1 MAVDSSNAVSQSQII
16 SSTSKTTNTKKSN
29 TLNME
34 NFLSLLVAEMQN
46 QDPLEPTSNS
56 DYMAQM
62 ATFSQ
67 VEATTE
73 MNEKVLSQTASNLI
87 GKAVI
92 VKTDMNTSGYA
103 GGVVNGWQEIDGII
117 YLGINGGLYDI
128 NDVDQ
133 VIDKAY
139 YENGM
144 HLMVLIVHLEVQTA
158 QQAVL
163 IQQMI
168 KRTAQILLISQKQL
182 GQKNRIR
189 TGKGLNVHNA
199 LI

>member
-1 MAVDSSNAVSQSQII
+1 MAGTIDTTGKVSNQIM
-16 SSTSKTTNTKKSN
+16 SSTSKTSNTKKSN

-67 VEATTE
+67 VEATSE
-73 MNEKVLSQTASNLI
+73 MNERVLSQTASNLI

-92 VKTDMNTSGYA
+92 VKTDTNSTGYA
-103 GGVVNGWQEIDGII
+103 GGIVNGWQEIDG
-117 YLGINGGLYDI
+117 NLYDI

-133 VIDKAY
+133 VIDKDY
-139 YENGM
+139 YEKWNNSGS
-144 HLMVLIVHLEVQTA
+144 T
-158 QQAVL
+158 
-163 IQQMI
+163 
-168 KRTAQILLISQKQL
+168 
-182 GQKNRIR
+182 
-189 TGKGLNVHNA
+189 TGSSKTDTDNKTK
-199 LI
+199 

>member
-1 MAVDSSNAVSQSQII
+1 MAGTIDTTGKVSNQIM
-16 SSTSKTTNTKKSN
+16 SSTSKTSNTKKSN

-67 VEATTE
+67 VEATSE
-73 MNEKVLSQTASNLI
+73 MNERVLSQTASNLI

-92 VKTDMNTSGYA
+92 VKTDTNSTGYA
-103 GGVVNGWQEIDGII
+103 GGIVNGWQEIDGIV
-117 YLGINGGLYDI
+117 YLGINGNLYDI

-133 VIDKAY
+133 VIDKDY
-139 YENGM
+139 YEKWNNSGS
-144 HLMVLIVHLEVQTA
+144 T
-158 QQAVL
+158 
-163 IQQMI
+163 
-168 KRTAQILLISQKQL
+168 
-182 GQKNRIR
+182 
-189 TGKGLNVHNA
+189 TGSSKTGTDNKTK
-199 LI
+199 

>member
-46 QDPLEPTSNS
+46 QDPLEPTSNT
-56 DYMAQM
+56 DYVAQM
-62 ATFSQ
+62 A
-67 VEATTE
+67 TE

-133 VIDKAY
+133 VIDKDY
-139 YENGM
+139 YEKWNASNGSNSSSGS
-144 HLMVLIVHLEVQTA
+144 TDS
-158 QQAVL
+158 
-163 IQQMI
+163 
-168 KRTAQILLISQKQL
+168 T
-182 GQKNRIR
+182 
-189 TGKGLNVHNA
+189 TGSTDSTDDKKDSTDSTDKSEAAGSEE
-199 LI
+199 

>member
-1 MAVDSSNAVSQSQII
+1 M
-16 SSTSKTTNTKKSN
+16 
-29 TLNME
+29 
-34 NFLSLLVAEMQN
+34 
-46 QDPLEPTSNS
+46 
-56 DYMAQM
+56 
-62 ATFSQ
+62 
-67 VEATTE
+67 
-73 MNEKVLSQTASNLI
+73 LSQTASNLI

-133 VIDKAY
+133 VIDKDY

-168 KRTAQILLISQKQL
+168 K
-182 GQKNRIR
+182 GQHRFY
-189 TGKGLNVHNA
+189 
-199 LI
+199 

>member
-1 MAVDSSNAVSQSQII
+1 
-16 SSTSKTTNTKKSN
+16 
-29 TLNME
+29 
-34 NFLSLLVAEMQN
+34 
-46 QDPLEPTSNS
+46 
-56 DYMAQM
+56 
-62 ATFSQ
+62 
-67 VEATTE
+67 
-73 MNEKVLSQTASNLI
+73 
-87 GKAVI
+87 
-92 VKTDMNTSGYA
+92 MNTSGYA

-133 VIDKAY
+133 VIDKDY
-139 YENGM
+139 YEKWNASNGSNSSSGSTDSTTGSTDSTD
-144 HLMVLIVHLEVQTA
+144 E
-158 QQAVL
+158 
-163 IQQMI
+163 

>member
-1 MAVDSSNAVSQSQII
+1 MKNR
-16 SSTSKTTNTKKSN
+16 
-29 TLNME
+29 
-34 NFLSLLVAEMQN
+34 
-46 QDPLEPTSNS
+46 
-56 DYMAQM
+56 
-62 ATFSQ
+62 
-67 VEATTE
+67 
-73 MNEKVLSQTASNLI
+73 
-87 GKAVI
+87 
-92 VKTDMNTSGYA
+92 
-103 GGVVNGWQEIDGII
+103 
-117 YLGINGGLYDI
+117 
-128 NDVDQ
+128 
-133 VIDKAY
+133 
-139 YENGM
+139 M

>member
-1 MAVDSSNAVSQSQII
+1 MAGTIDTTSKVSNQIM
-16 SSTSKTTNTKKSN
+16 SSTSKTSNTKKSN

-67 VEATTE
+67 VEATSE
-73 MNEKVLSQTASNLI
+73 MNERVLSQTASNLI

-92 VKTDMNTSGYA
+92 VKTDTNSTGYA
-103 GGVVNGWQEIDGII
+103 GGIVNGIV
-117 YLGINGGLYDI
+117 YLGINGNLYDI

-133 VIDKAY
+133 VIDKDY
-139 YENGM
+139 YEKWNNNGSTPGGSKTDTDNKT
-144 HLMVLIVHLEVQTA
+144 E
-158 QQAVL
+158 
-163 IQQMI
+163 
-168 KRTAQILLISQKQL
+168 
-182 GQKNRIR
+182 
-189 TGKGLNVHNA
+189 
-199 LI
+199 

>member
-92 VKTDMNTSGYA
+92 VKTDMSTSGYA

-133 VIDKAY
+133 VIDKDY
-139 YENGM
+139 YEKWNASNGSNSSSGS
-144 HLMVLIVHLEVQTA
+144 TDSTTGSTDSTDD
-158 QQAVL
+158 
-163 IQQMI
+163 

>member
-1 MAVDSSNAVSQSQII
+1 MAGTIDTTGKVSNQIM
-16 SSTSKTTNTKKSN
+16 SSTSKTSNTKKSN

-67 VEATTE
+67 VEATSE
-73 MNEKVLSQTASNLI
+73 MNERVLSQTASNLI

-92 VKTDMNTSGYA
+92 VKTDTNSTGYA
-103 GGVVNGWQEIDGII
+103 GGIVNGWQEIDGIV
-117 YLGINGGLYDI
+117 YLGNNGTLYDI

-133 VIDKAY
+133 VIDKDY
-139 YENGM
+139 YEKWNNSGS
-144 HLMVLIVHLEVQTA
+144 T
-158 QQAVL
+158 
-163 IQQMI
+163 
-168 KRTAQILLISQKQL
+168 
-182 GQKNRIR
+182 
-189 TGKGLNVHNA
+189 TGSNKTDTDNKTK
-199 LI
+199 

>member
-1 MAVDSSNAVSQSQII
+1 VKGDDIMAGTIDTTSKVSNQIM
-16 SSTSKTTNTKKSN
+16 SSTSKTSNTKKSN

-67 VEATTE
+67 VEATSE
-73 MNEKVLSQTASNLI
+73 MNERVLSQTASNLI

-92 VKTDMNTSGYA
+92 VKTDTNSTGYA
-103 GGVVNGWQEIDGII
+103 GGIVNGWQEIDGIV
-117 YLGINGGLYDI
+117 YLGINGNLYDI

-133 VIDKAY
+133 VIDKDY
-139 YENGM
+139 YEKWNNNGSNGS
-144 HLMVLIVHLEVQTA
+144 TA
-158 QQAVL
+158 GSS
-163 IQQMI
+163 
-168 KRTAQILLISQKQL
+168 KTDTDNK
-182 GQKNRIR
+182 
-189 TGKGLNVHNA
+189 TE
-199 LI
+199 

>member
-1 MAVDSSNAVSQSQII
+1 MAGTIDTTGATSNQIM
-16 SSTSKTTNTKKSN
+16 SSTSKTSNTKKSN

-67 VEATTE
+67 VEATSE
-73 MNEKVLSQTASNLI
+73 MNERVLSQTASNLI

-92 VKTDMNTSGYA
+92 VKTDTNSTGYA
-103 GGVVNGWQEIDGII
+103 GGIVNGWQEIDGIV
-117 YLGINGGLYDI
+117 YLGINGNLYDI

-133 VIDKAY
+133 VIDKDY
-139 YENGM
+139 YEKWNNNGS
-144 HLMVLIVHLEVQTA
+144 T
-158 QQAVL
+158 
-163 IQQMI
+163 
-168 KRTAQILLISQKQL
+168 
-182 GQKNRIR
+182 
-189 TGKGLNVHNA
+189 TGSSKTDTDNKTE
-199 LI
+199 

>member
-103 GGVVNGWQEIDGII
+103 GGVVNGWQEIDGI
-117 YLGINGGLYDI
+117 NGGLYDI

-133 VIDKAY
+133 VIDKDY
-139 YENGM
+139 YEKWNASNGSNSSSGS
-144 HLMVLIVHLEVQTA
+144 TDS
-158 QQAVL
+158 
-163 IQQMI
+163 
-168 KRTAQILLISQKQL
+168 T
-182 GQKNRIR
+182 
-189 TGKGLNVHNA
+189 TGSTDSTDDKKDSTDSTDKSEAAGSEE
-199 LI
+199 

>member
-1 MAVDSSNAVSQSQII
+1 MAGTVNMDTSSSSQII
-16 SSTSKTTNTKKSN
+16 SSTSKTSNTKSSN

-34 NFLSLLVAEMQN
+34 NFLNLLVAEMQN

-73 MNEKVLSQTASNLI
+73 MNERVLSQTASNLI

-92 VKTDMNTSGYA
+92 VKTDTNSSGYA
-103 GGVVNGWQEIDGII
+103 GGVVNGWQTIDGIV

-128 NDVDQ
+128 NDIDQ
-133 VIDKAY
+133 VIDKDY
-139 YENGM
+139 YEKWN
-144 HLMVLIVHLEVQTA
+144 
-158 QQAVL
+158 QANSG
-163 IQQMI
+163 
-168 KRTAQILLISQKQL
+168 KTDST
-182 GQKNRIR
+182 
-189 TGKGLNVHNA
+189 TGSTDSKTDDTTEKTE
-199 LI
+199 

>member
-133 VIDKAY
+133 VIDKDY

>member
-1 MAVDSSNAVSQSQII
+1 
-16 SSTSKTTNTKKSN
+16 
-29 TLNME
+29 ME

-67 VEATTE
+67 VEAT
-73 MNEKVLSQTASNLI
+73 
-87 GKAVI
+87 
-92 VKTDMNTSGYA
+92 TDMNTSGYA

-133 VIDKAY
+133 VIDKDY
-139 YENGM
+139 YEKWNASNGSNSSSGS
-144 HLMVLIVHLEVQTA
+144 TDS
-158 QQAVL
+158 
-163 IQQMI
+163 
-168 KRTAQILLISQKQL
+168 T
-182 GQKNRIR
+182 
-189 TGKGLNVHNA
+189 TGSTDSTDDKKDSTDSTDKSEAAGSEE
-199 LI
+199 

>member
-1 MAVDSSNAVSQSQII
+1 MAGTIDTTGKVSNQIM
-16 SSTSKTTNTKKSN
+16 SSTSKTSNTKKSN

-67 VEATTE
+67 VEATSE
-73 MNEKVLSQTASNLI
+73 MNERVLSQTASNLI

-92 VKTDMNTSGYA
+92 VKTDTNSTGYA
-103 GGVVNGWQEIDGII
+103 GGIVNGWQEIDGIV
-117 YLGINGGLYDI
+117 YLGINGNLYDI

-133 VIDKAY
+133 VIDKDY
-139 YENGM
+139 YEKWNNSG
-144 HLMVLIVHLEVQTA
+144 
-158 QQAVL
+158 
-163 IQQMI
+163 
-168 KRTAQILLISQKQL
+168 RT
-182 GQKNRIR
+182 
-189 TGKGLNVHNA
+189 TGSSKTDTDNKTK
-199 LI
+199 

>member
-1 MAVDSSNAVSQSQII
+1 MAGTIDTTGKVSNQIM
-16 SSTSKTTNTKKSN
+16 SSTSKTSNTKKSN

-67 VEATTE
+67 VEATSE
-73 MNEKVLSQTASNLI
+73 MNERVLSQTASNLI

-92 VKTDMNTSGYA
+92 VKTDTNSTGYA
-103 GGVVNGWQEIDGII
+103 GGIVNGWQEIDGIV
-117 YLGINGGLYDI
+117 YLGINGNLYDI

-133 VIDKAY
+133 VIDEDY
-139 YENGM
+139 YEKWNNSGS
-144 HLMVLIVHLEVQTA
+144 T
-158 QQAVL
+158 
-163 IQQMI
+163 
-168 KRTAQILLISQKQL
+168 
-182 GQKNRIR
+182 
-189 TGKGLNVHNA
+189 TGSSKTDTDNKTK
-199 LI
+199 

>member
-1 MAVDSSNAVSQSQII
+1 MAGTIDTTSKVSNQIM
-16 SSTSKTTNTKKSN
+16 SSTSKTSNTKKSN

-67 VEATTE
+67 VEATSE
-73 MNEKVLSQTASNLI
+73 MNERVLSQTASNLI

-92 VKTDMNTSGYA
+92 VKTDTNSTGYA
-103 GGVVNGWQEIDGII
+103 GGIVNGWQEIDGIV
-117 YLGINGGLYDI
+117 YLGINGNLYDI

-133 VIDKAY
+133 VIDKEY
-139 YENGM
+139 YEKWNNSGNT
-144 HLMVLIVHLEVQTA
+144 TA
-158 QQAVL
+158 SS
-163 IQQMI
+163 
-168 KRTAQILLISQKQL
+168 KTDTDNK
-182 GQKNRIR
+182 
-189 TGKGLNVHNA
+189 TE
-199 LI
+199 

>member
-1 MAVDSSNAVSQSQII
+1 MAGTIDTTGKVSNQIM
-16 SSTSKTTNTKKSN
+16 SSTSKTSNTKKSN

-67 VEATTE
+67 VEAT
-73 MNEKVLSQTASNLI
+73 SQTASNLI

-92 VKTDMNTSGYA
+92 VKTDTNSTGYA
-103 GGVVNGWQEIDGII
+103 GGIVNGWQEIDGIV
-117 YLGINGGLYDI
+117 YLGINGNLYDI

-133 VIDKAY
+133 VIDKDY
-139 YENGM
+139 YEKWNNSGS
-144 HLMVLIVHLEVQTA
+144 T
-158 QQAVL
+158 
-163 IQQMI
+163 
-168 KRTAQILLISQKQL
+168 
-182 GQKNRIR
+182 
-189 TGKGLNVHNA
+189 TGSSKTDTDNKTK
-199 LI
+199 

>member
-117 YLGINGGLYDI
+117 YRGISGGLYDI
-128 NDVDQ
+128 NDIDQ
-133 VIDKAY
+133 VIDKDY
-139 YENGM
+139 YEKWNNANNSNSGSSDNK
-144 HLMVLIVHLEVQTA
+144 TDGT
-158 QQAVL
+158 
-163 IQQMI
+163 
-168 KRTAQILLISQKQL
+168 KDSTDS
-182 GQKNRIR
+182 
-189 TGKGLNVHNA
+189 TGDTKESTDSTDKSEA
-199 LI
+199 AESEE

>member
-1 MAVDSSNAVSQSQII
+1 MAGTIDTTGMASKQIM

-34 NFLSLLVAEMQN
+34 DFLSLLVAEMQN

-67 VEATTE
+67 VEATAE
-73 MNEKVLSQTASNLI
+73 MNERVLGQTASNLI

-92 VKTDMNTSGYA
+92 VKTDTNSSGYA
-103 GGVVNGWQEIDGII
+103 GGIVNGWQEIDDII
-117 YLGINGGLYDI
+117 YLGINGNLYDI

-133 VIDKAY
+133 VIDKDY
-139 YENGM
+139 YEKWIGGGSTTDKTNSDNSKT
-144 HLMVLIVHLEVQTA
+144 E
-158 QQAVL
+158 
-163 IQQMI
+163 
-168 KRTAQILLISQKQL
+168 
-182 GQKNRIR
+182 
-189 TGKGLNVHNA
+189 
-199 LI
+199 

>member
-1 MAVDSSNAVSQSQII
+1 MAGTIDTTGKVSNQIM
-16 SSTSKTTNTKKSN
+16 SSTSKTSNTKKSN

-67 VEATTE
+67 VEATSE
-73 MNEKVLSQTASNLI
+73 MNERVLSQTASNLI

-92 VKTDMNTSGYA
+92 VNTDTNSTGYA
-103 GGVVNGWQEIDGII
+103 GGIVNGWQEIDGIV
-117 YLGINGGLYDI
+117 YLGINGNLYDI

-133 VIDKAY
+133 VIDKDY
-139 YENGM
+139 YEKWNNSGS
-144 HLMVLIVHLEVQTA
+144 T
-158 QQAVL
+158 
-163 IQQMI
+163 
-168 KRTAQILLISQKQL
+168 
-182 GQKNRIR
+182 
-189 TGKGLNVHNA
+189 TGSSKTDTDNKTK
-199 LI
+199 

>member
-1 MAVDSSNAVSQSQII
+1 MAGTIDTTGKVSNQIM
-16 SSTSKTTNTKKSN
+16 SSTSKTSNTKKSN

-67 VEATTE
+67 VEATSE
-73 MNEKVLSQTASNLI
+73 MNERVLSQTASNLI

-92 VKTDMNTSGYA
+92 VKTDTNSTGCA
-103 GGVVNGWQEIDGII
+103 GGIVNGWQEIDGIV
-117 YLGINGGLYDI
+117 YLGINGNLYDI

-133 VIDKAY
+133 VIDKDY
-139 YENGM
+139 YEKWNNSGS
-144 HLMVLIVHLEVQTA
+144 T
-158 QQAVL
+158 
-163 IQQMI
+163 
-168 KRTAQILLISQKQL
+168 
-182 GQKNRIR
+182 
-189 TGKGLNVHNA
+189 TGSSKTDTDNKTK
-199 LI
+199 